1 MTKRKYKR
9 IYRLYRYR
17 LCVRATLVLVICLVG
32 LVLTVAEDVINT
44 DYQQGLKFLAK
55 NQKQQ
60 ALKAFQRAVAQDSTL
75 ANAHFSIGM
84 LQKEQEQW
92 LSAKSA
98 LKQAI
103 EADPD
108 YIAPYCA
115 LAELQIEVF
124 AQVPAAINLLQ
135 TRLGVVQ
142 IRSISPNDTTK
153 IHQLRKWL
161 GIAYFRNGQFQKAQ
175 AELAA
180 ANQSDLTDLQ
190 TAYILGITLV
200 RMGDLSAA
208 AQKLEDLISRD
219 PFHKKAYFSLGN
231 IYRQLGQPDLAR
243 QTLQRFQEI
252 DLEDERVVHLEQVVK
267 QYPAQVDAWSQLGRI
282 YTKRQ
287 QWEKAITA
295 LQQFVALVPTNPA
308 AHEALGFVYF
318 NTGDYRRAG
327 RYYQQIVQL
336 SPDNAT
342 YRNSLGS
349 IYLML
354 EQYQEAI
361 QQLKVATELAPENP
375 GIYRNLATAYQQA
388 GEEKLAEEASWQ
400 YQKLTTSVE

>member
-1 MTKRKYKR
+1 MTKRKYRR
-9 IYRLYRYR
+9 IYRYR
-17 LCVRATLVLVICLVG
+17 LCVRTILVLVICWLGG
-32 LVLTVAEDVINT
+32 LALAVAEDVINT
-44 DYQQGLKFLAK
+44 DYQQGLNFLAK

-84 LQKEQEQW
+84 LKKEQEQW

-98 LKQAI
+98 LKRAI

-124 AQVPAAINLLQ
+124 AQVLAAINLLK
-135 TRLGVVQ
+135 TRLGVIQ
-142 IRSISPNDTTK
+142 IGSISPHDTTK
-153 IHQLRKWL
+153 IYQLRKWL
-161 GIAYFRNGQFQKAQ
+161 GIAYFRNGQFQKAE

-200 RMGDLSAA
+200 RIGDLSAA
-208 AQKLEDLISRD
+208 AQKFEDLISRD

-231 IYRQLGQPDLAR
+231 VYRQLGQPDLAHR
-243 QTLQRFQEI
+243 TLQRFQEI
-252 DLEDERVVHLEQVVK
+252 DLEDERIAHLEQVVK
-267 QYPAQVDAWSQLGRI
+267 QYPTHVDAWSQLGRI

-295 LQQFVALVPTNPA
+295 LQQLVALVPTNPA

-318 NTGDYRRAG
+318 NKGDYRQAG
-327 RYYQQIVQL
+327 QHYQQIVQL

-361 QQLKVATELAPENP
+361 QQLKVAAELAPENP
-375 GIYRNLATAYQQA
+375 EIYRNLATAYQQA
-388 GEEKLAEEASWQ
+388 GEKKLAEETSWQ
-400 YQKLTTSVE
+400 YQKLIAPVE